1 MFFGNL
7 RGFLR
12 RNLGCAS
19 NKGLHSLAGGG
30 GPYQQRSWL
39 PLCPADAAAFLALA
53 GYIPEDTLK

>member
-1 MFFGNL
+1 M
-7 RGFLR
+7 R
-12 RNLGCAS
+12 S
-19 NKGLHSLAGGG
+19 KGLHSAGGG